1 MQLLPKKNDGGTQ
14 HISKSSF
21 FVICLSKE
29 EQCYLSVPLKE
40 EEMIEDLLHM
50 AHDTREMCKKQG
62 LPSVCVTVPLSGN
75 RLLLND
81 HVIYPNTPCLVRN
94 GSSGARECVFVST
107 TVKDKDLREKRKD
120 SSFRITMGA
129 TPHHALLS
137 AADAENHS
145 LYLKMNP
152 PLRSEEDRKA
162 VFSALLDGTIDWA
175 ESDHAPHTIE
185 DKEKGASGIPGLP
198 GMLLLLSELR
208 KAGCSEKRLEAI
220 FGMAAAAAF
229 GLSDYSENLPSDAFS
244 LFAEISSEYIW
255 NPYADFLK

>member
-1 MQLLPKKNDGGTQ
+1 MLPKKNDGGTQ

-29 EQCYLSVPLKE
+29 EQCYLTVPLKE

-120 SSFRITMGA
+120 PESGSNSSIDAKIVLKVNATRKRRYPIESLRNGDIQLEFR
-129 TPHHALLS
+129 
-137 AADAENHS
+137 
-145 LYLKMNP
+145 
-152 PLRSEEDRKA
+152 EEDLA
-162 VFSALLDGTIDWA
+162 PQEDYNSHET
-175 ESDHAPHTIE
+175 SD
-185 DKEKGASGIPGLP
+185 
-198 GMLLLLSELR
+198 SE
-208 KAGCSEKRLEAI
+208 
-220 FGMAAAAAF
+220 
-229 GLSDYSENLPSDAFS
+229 
-244 LFAEISSEYIW
+244 
-255 NPYADFLK
+255 